1 MRKTKSTLHHHHHH
15 HHQFTPMRKPKQKTP
30 TYETWNWG
38 ELYHPAVIILPL
50 PYLFQESTRVCFC
63 RGQWEDSSLME
74 RESVILGEYTRL
86 MKIMLG
92 MTQSTHFTLYCQ
104 DNPSF
109 CVRVLVRPA
118 LLCPPSPTQAALA
131 RLYSTVP
138 ETMACCPL
146 LGGPSKA
153 GEVVQLQVI
162 WFRCS
167 RN

>member
-1 MRKTKSTLHHHHHH
+1 
-15 HHQFTPMRKPKQKTP
+15 
-30 TYETWNWG
+30 
-38 ELYHPAVIILPL
+38 
-50 PYLFQESTRVCFC
+50 
-63 RGQWEDSSLME
+63 ME

-92 MTQSTHFTLYCQ
+92 MTQSTQFILYCQ
-104 DNPSF
+104 DKPQILCMGIGIS
-109 CVRVLVRPA
+109 PA

-138 ETMACCPL
+138 ETMICCPL
-146 LGGPSKA
+146 LGGPSKI
-153 GEVVQLQVI
+153 GEVVQLQGI